1 MAPDTTTSAAT
12 EGGGL
17 SQEAVS
23 YSKGTAEWR
32 ILNRKLGQL
41 TTRVRRAD
49 AHQPTT
55 REWFNKAI
63 EKSGKTIPYV
73 TKSSFRYS
81 KLGDKEIRLL
91 RLYQSKHPDD
101 PLKADL
107 FKRKLDDVDREYEAL
122 SYCWGTESADHE
134 IQVRDLNATGP
145 AVRNGTTKPGQENM
159 IDTFRET
166 IGAITHTEF
175 KIRKNLHDA
184 LKQLRRKYG
193 DVYLWV
199 DAICIDQSSEGREEK
214 QRQLAMMA
222 RIYNSAATVCVWLGE
237 DKGEAEKAFRL
248 ARDIMNYKRF
258 DEMIHD
264 RNKMID
270 WQSLT
275 AIMRA
280 DWFSRRWVIQEI
292 ALSRNATIH
301 CGEHSLHWDDFAD
314 AVSLLVEKIE
324 LMRVGFRHELF
335 DDVETSSASILI
347 QTLGNICRKSDE
359 DHDRGAISS
368 RLLDVETLVS
378 TLLAFQATFP
388 RDTIYSILSLAKDFP
403 KSQEAWELL
412 HEEQIL
418 EVRKEKLKRLAI
430 ERGRCEA
437 KRHIYE
443 SDLSAGEEMQ
453 SKIEKLLHT
462 VASLKK
468 QLIEAKEN
476 RQESRAQKIAQEIQ
490 AMDEDQLLKIDS
502 DRREVETSLDRCK
515 VQIKQLDLKYQRTE
529 QEVKTNPIGILPN
542 YGSSPRDLFIAFVTR
557 SIHQTGSLDI
567 ICRHWA
573 PDLERIEDGADQ
585 MPSWIS
591 ARSKAPFGLPG
602 TARGRQNGENLV
614 AYLPHDQRRR
624 YSASAGTKADIKML
638 LDPGLTQVEEA
649 VPQIGL
655 SPPTQAP
662 SLLPRADGEGG
673 KQPAQQM
680 SVSRNVETGLERGER
695 DGYFDENGGSPRST
709 EREAETSERG
719 SISGKSRRRLP
730 RGASLRATVGRMFS
744 QKAEQSGT
752 EGHGAPAEASLNH
765 VERQAEGQDVD
776 TAVNGRLELNGN
788 RAQATVSVPKKP
800 PKKPMGA
807 NFPSASL
814 WAPGPHRLSGIMV
827 VEGFILGIIKSQSD
841 VMRGGIIPGEWVAR
855 LGWKKNEENQVPDT
869 LWRLLVADRMAQGA
883 RPPLWYK
890 RACLHGLVDQ
900 RVTDNA
906 GNIHPV
912 TPVDR
917 KISEQTT
924 TYFKRVESIVWNRR
938 IFELTAFEEKTG
950 GPPIASGSQPAR
962 STAKILPKPMML
974 YGLGP
979 EESRVDHIVCILY
992 GCSVPVVLK
1001 VAEQQRVS
1009 GLYEVVGEAYVDG
1022 IMDGEFM
1029 IEKWTSR
1036 AREFRLG

>member
-418 EVRKEKLKRLAI
+418 E
-430 ERGRCEA
+430 
-437 KRHIYE
+437 
-443 SDLSAGEEMQ
+443 
-453 SKIEKLLHT
+453 
-462 VASLKK
+462 
-468 QLIEAKEN
+468 
-476 RQESRAQKIAQEIQ
+476 
-490 AMDEDQLLKIDS
+490 
-502 DRREVETSLDRCK
+502 
-515 VQIKQLDLKYQRTE
+515 
-529 QEVKTNPIGILPN
+529 TNPIGILPN

-624 YSASAGTKADIKML
+624 YSASA
-638 LDPGLTQVEEA
+638 
-649 VPQIGL
+649 
-655 SPPTQAP
+655 
-662 SLLPRADGEGG
+662 
-673 KQPAQQM
+673 
-680 SVSRNVETGLERGER
+680 VSRNVETGLERGER

-719 SISGKSRRRLP
+719 SISG
-730 RGASLRATVGRMFS
+730 
-744 QKAEQSGT
+744 
-752 EGHGAPAEASLNH
+752 N
-765 VERQAEGQDVD
+765 
-776 TAVNGRLELNGN
+776 
-788 RAQATVSVPKKP
+788 
-800 PKKPMGA
+800 
-807 NFPSASL
+807 
-814 WAPGPHRLSGIMV
+814 GIMV